1 MLFDT
6 NKTLNTETLGFST
19 DELVDANADH
29 LFHFAFSRVRDRTHA
44 EDLVQETFL
53 AAIGPPCGFDG
64 SSSVRTWLIGIL
76 KHKIIDHFRRTV
88 KFEFNDGKMT
98 DDEFFDAN
106 GRWRADA
113 APSEWNSTPEVI
125 LESRELVSMLDD
137 CLAKLPAHHAAIFLL
152 REINGLGSDEIC
164 ELLSIS
170 PSNYWVMMHRAR
182 LHLRH
187 AIERVWIRGG
197 QPRPT
202 HGAEN

>member
-6 NKTLNTETLGFST
+6 RKTLNNETVRFST
-19 DELVDANADH
+19 DELVDAHADY
-29 LFHFAFSRVRDRTHA
+29 LFRFALSRVRDRAVA

-53 AAIGPPCGFDG
+53 AAIGPSHGFDG
-64 SSSVRTWLIGIL
+64 NSSVRTWLIGIL

-98 DDEFFDAN
+98 DDEFFDSN

-113 APSEWNSTPEVI
+113 APSEWNSTPEEL
-125 LESRELVSMLDD
+125 LESRELVSLLDA
-137 CLAKLPAHHAAIFLL
+137 CIAKLPSHLAAIFLL
-152 REINGLGSDEIC
+152 REINGLDADEIC

-170 PSNYWVMMHRAR
+170 PSNYWVMLHRAR

-187 AIERVWIRGG
+187 AIERLWVGG
-197 QPRPT
+197 DRPQS
-202 HGAEN
+202 ALRVAM